1 MEIAWSSIVASAAN
15 DDDDEVEVLKKGS
28 KTPNGQPEE
37 NDGGESSSDPHPED
51 NQIFGAGLDEQEDEE
66 GEEEELQAQ
75 PDDPVDL
82 GMDGSDDDEM
92 KTQPA
97 APDDIAKS
105 LLFNGDGDDDSKVE
119 LAAQIHIPIPIAK
132 NSKSG
137 EIVFNISGLHPWRQ
151 LVWQLRISWL
161 MPCWL

>member
-1 MEIAWSSIVASAAN
+1 MEA
-15 DDDDEVEVLKKGS
+15 LKKGI
-28 KTPNGQPEE
+28 KTPDGQPTE
-37 NDGGESSSDPHPED
+37 NDGGESSSDGHPEE
-51 NQIFGAGLDEQEDEE
+51 NQILGADADEQEDKED
-66 GEEEELQAQ
+66 EEEEVQTQ
-75 PDDPVDL
+75 PDDNDVL
-82 GMDGSDDDEM
+82 EMYGSDGDEVR
-92 KTQPA
+92 TQPA
-97 APDDIAKS
+97 EQTLDDIAKS
-105 LLFNGDGDDDSKVE
+105 LLFNTDDDDSKVE